1 MKTNEVWGNRQG
13 HVLPVFKPKEY
24 KGGRVKVYGCS
35 PGCLLVSIG
44 LSVFLTLALNGC
56 LHLVG

>member
-1 MKTNEVWGNRQG
+1 MGRTRD
-13 HVLPVFKPKEY
+13 VFEPKEF

-35 PGCLLVSIG
+35 PGCLLVSIP